1 MNLYQ
6 IRDRLKT
13 QTIYDLPLRVT
24 FYARVSTD
32 SDEQIN
38 SLGNQEQYYQDFI
51 KSKENWTYVPGYIDE
66 GKSGTSTRKRERFND
81 MVRDG
86 KLGMF
91 DLILTKE
98 VSRFARNTVDSLLN
112 ARDLL
117 RCGVGIYFTNDN
129 INTLDADSELRL
141 TIMSGIAQDESRKIS
156 ERVKFGDRQAIK
168 NGRVFGSSRI
178 YGYDYVDKKL
188 VINPKEAA
196 FVKEV
201 FTLFATGD
209 YSLNQLERM
218 FHDRGLRSS
227 TGTAINHATMAQM
240 IRNP

>member
-1 MNLYQ
+1 MNDLFSGLLLRHGTTQRGGVLTERILSKETYATGGKPMDLYQ

-38 SLGNQEQYYQDFI
+38 SLGNQERYYEEFI
-51 KSKENWTYVPGYIDE
+51 RSKKNWTYVPGYIDE

-98 VSRFARNTVDSLLN
+98 VSLL
-112 ARDLL
+112 
-117 RCGVGIYFTNDN
+117 
-129 INTLDADSELRL
+129 
-141 TIMSGIAQDESRKIS
+141 
-156 ERVKFGDRQAIK
+156 
-168 NGRVFGSSRI
+168 
-178 YGYDYVDKKL
+178 
-188 VINPKEAA
+188 
-196 FVKEV
+196 
-201 FTLFATGD
+201 
-209 YSLNQLERM
+209 
-218 FHDRGLRSS
+218 
-227 TGTAINHATMAQM
+227 
-240 IRNP
+240 